1 MHAPAENTSI
11 EEAVATWCSVSKKP
25 NVVFIQKLLR
35 AFCVLFE
42 AKIYNAANANVLQK
56 RERLLGGVTTS
67 IDALGNPAQCWL
79 DGRIVFEA
87 KSQ

>member
-35 AFCVLFE
+35 AFRVLLE
-42 AKIYNAANANVLQK
+42 AKIHDAPHANVLQK
-56 RERLLGGVTTS
+56 RKRLLSGVTTS
-67 IDALGNPAQCWL
+67 VDTLSHPAQY
-79 DGRIVFEA
+79 
-87 KSQ
+87 

>member
-1 MHAPAENTSI
+1 MQMD
-11 EEAVATWCSVSKKP
+11 EAGHTWRSVREKP
-25 NVVFIQKLLR
+25 NVVFVQKLLR

-42 AKIYNAANANVLQK
+42 AKIHNAANANVLQK

-79 DGRIVFEA
+79 GGRIVFEA